1 MPIAVRTN
9 VAFDSHSSRL
19 VRKKAAR
26 TEAGVVVLESPAIV
40 QERLAP
46 LSFSNS
52 NGRQLA
58 TLDLVGVVSA
68 LTDPDAGRRAEVAR
82 YLLLQAHQ
90 RQPSELHH
98 LYTSIERDGW
108 AAWRRSDGGSP
119 RAMLP

>member
-58 TLDLVGVVSA
+58 TLDLVSTGTTSTGRDA
-68 LTDPDAGRRAEVAR
+68 LLAGLKASTANPYLVIFAEG
-82 YLLLQAHQ
+82 LQHFQA
-90 RQPSELHH
+90 
-98 LYTSIERDGW
+98 TSWGEKGKPN
-108 AAWRRSDGGSP
+108 AP
-119 RAMLP
+119 

>member
-46 LSFSNS
+46 HGSRATRSIARVRIARDLS
-52 NGRQLA
+52 
-58 TLDLVGVVSA
+58 
-68 LTDPDAGRRAEVAR
+68 AG
-82 YLLLQAHQ
+82 
-90 RQPSELHH
+90 LHVKSKVTH
-98 LYTSIERDGW
+98 VT
-108 AAWRRSDGGSP
+108 
-119 RAMLP
+119 